1 MKIDIKGLAFLLA
14 VGLFTSCASKEVEK
28 VQSKIFLEQHLQ
40 EFIVNNPDWAK
51 DDATEKE
58 TTEKF
63 KHKMINLSNEPDFL
77 KDMPLKLISVKDTSI
92 NEIRTKIATFK
103 AYGDTS
109 RSESSLLNYMQLQ
122 IDGIVTQKQASELN
136 VDQNYKI
143 KGSLHKQGKR
153 ADVKFIH
160 VAEFKGYDL
169 GKYTFV
175 VNQYDKI

>member
-1 MKIDIKGLAFLLA
+1 MKIGIKKLVFLLV
-14 VGLFTSCASKEVEK
+14 VGLFTACSPKEVEK
-28 VQSKIFLEQHLQ
+28 VQSKVFLEQHLH
-40 EFIVNNPDWAK
+40 EFIGNNPDWVK
-51 DDATEKE
+51 DDATQKVI
-58 TTEKF
+58 TEKF
-63 KHKMINLSNEPDFL
+63 KHKMINLSNEADFL

-109 RSESSLLNYMQLQ
+109 RTENSLLNYMQLQ
-122 IDGIVTQKQASELN
+122 INGIVTQKQASELKVN
-136 VDQNYKI
+136 ENYKI

-160 VAEFKGYDL
+160 VAGFRGYDL